1 MPPLET
7 MASMMVVVEGG
18 GNVLPQFSDSVQFG
32 AIVIGSV
39 RTYFAFRCKRNANK
53 VLLDKHFLVVP
64 QKISDSGENPLIP
77 K

>member
-32 AIVIGSV
+32 AIGSV
-39 RTYFAFRCKRNANK
+39 RTYFAFRHKRNANK
-53 VLLDKHFLVVP
+53 ALLDKHFLVVP